1 MSEDKRIQVI
11 SRAVNVLKSIG
22 SKPDG
27 MSLGEIA
34 KQIYLP
40 RSTVQRIVAALEE
53 EGFIKSEG
61 AGKILLGPGIFKLIS
76 SSHADIISLTQDS
89 LSKLSAKIQET
100 VVITQPYDSD
110 LLIVHRFIINREL
123 QVLPRVGALIPIY
136 NSSSG
141 RAILALHTDDK
152 IIEILGEQI
161 PDDKE
166 LFEKIAKIRADGIEF
181 DYGKVIKGIVSIGVA
196 INTFLGTFGISIL
209 TPQHRFDKYKEFY
222 VNELLKTKSKIIDEI
237 GIK

>member
-11 SRAVNVLKSIG
+11 TRAVNVLKSIAG
-22 SKPDG
+22 KPDG

-40 RSTVQRIVAALEE
+40 RSTVQRIVAALET
-53 EGFIKSEG
+53 EGFIRSEG
-61 AGKILLGPGIFKLIS
+61 AGKILLGAEIFKLIS
-76 SSHADIISLTQDS
+76 SSHADIIALTQDS

-110 LLIVHRFIINREL
+110 LLIVHRFIVNREL

-136 NSSSG
+136 KSSSG

-161 PDDKE
+161 HNDKE
-166 LFEKIAKIRADGIEF
+166 LFEKIAKIRVEGIEF
-181 DYGKVIKGIVSIGVA
+181 DYGEVIKGIVSIGVA
-196 INTFLGTFGISIL
+196 INTFLGTYGISIL
-209 TPQHRFDKYKEFY
+209 APQHRFDNRKEFY
-222 VNELLKTKSKIIDEI
+222 FNELLKTKSKIIDEI
-237 GIK
+237 GVK

>member
-123 QVLPRVGALIPIY
+123 QVLPRV
-136 NSSSG
+136 
-141 RAILALHTDDK
+141 
-152 IIEILGEQI
+152 
-161 PDDKE
+161 
-166 LFEKIAKIRADGIEF
+166 
-181 DYGKVIKGIVSIGVA
+181 
-196 INTFLGTFGISIL
+196 
-209 TPQHRFDKYKEFY
+209 
-222 VNELLKTKSKIIDEI
+222 
-237 GIK
+237 